1 MTKEDFKQ
9 FLKDNLISCMPE
21 KFKNATIAFESI
33 ENEGRLQE
41 GILFITDNQKFIPCL
56 IIDGIYEELKKGVS
70 SERVLSE
77 IALGLIKSE
86 EEAKQFNMDDMKNN
100 IILRLVNQEGNKEL
114 MKSHPY
120 KLQNDLL
127 ITYRVVA
134 MEDSEGIHSA
144 LINNQTMNGLGLSL
158 NELHE
163 LAVKNTMRLY
173 PARVGNMDQVLR
185 NSLATIDE
193 FKINKG
199 FSADMTMYVLT
210 NEHNSN
216 GASSLVYPGLLEKLS
231 EKFGSSIYIL
241 PSSVDEVILLAD
253 NGKMNVMQLEL
264 MVRSVNQEQVDPKDR
279 LSDSVYMFDK
289 DKKCIEKV
297 SDQAATANKEFVD
310 VFLRGY
316 DNQENDLDLEP

>member
-1 MTKEDFKQ
+1 MTKE
-9 FLKDNLISCMPE
+9 
-21 KFKNATIAFESI
+21 
-33 ENEGRLQE
+33 
-41 GILFITDNQKFIPCL
+41 IT
-56 IIDGIYEELKKGVS
+56 
-70 SERVLSE
+70 
-77 IALGLIKSE
+77 
-86 EEAKQFNMDDMKNN
+86 KQFNMDDMKNN

-120 KLQNDLL
+120 KLQNNLL
-127 ITYRVVA
+127 ITYRMVA
-134 MEDSEGIHSA
+134 MKDSEGIHSA
-144 LINNQTMNGLGLSL
+144 LINNQTMNGLGFSL

-163 LAVKNTMRLY
+163 LAVKNTMRFY

-185 NSLATIDE
+185 NSLVTIDE
-193 FKINKG
+193 FKIDKG

-253 NGKMNVMQLEL
+253 NGKINVRQLEL

-279 LSDSVYMFDK
+279 LSDYVYMFDK

-297 SDQAATANKEFVD
+297 IDQAATANKEFVD